1 VTRSRLLLLLLSCSV
16 ALAGCAEYF
25 HDTGGGT
32 SGFTLTVTPTGATIR
47 GTGTQQFTATT
58 SDGTNPAL
66 TWSVNGVVGGNAT
79 NGMISAAGLYT
90 APEFPPAAPV
100 TITATE
106 SSDSSKNGSTQL
118 TLQNPVPQL
127 TTVTPMN
134 YAVGTISVTANGLHF
149 APGAVIYF
157 GTTALTTT
165 RVSSTQLTATG
176 TALNSQAGT
185 VVITVQNPNPGAI
198 TSAGINALLS
208 GTGTGNGGVSVNPPT
223 VSIRS
228 GITQMFTATV
238 ANNSNQAVTWSVNG
252 VPGGSFS
259 LGFITAN
266 GSYTAPP
273 VVPTPNSIQITA
285 TSVADTTLSGN
296 SAVTLEN
303 PLAVLSEVDPGSASI
318 GTFTIT
324 VTGSSFLSGA
334 VIDFNGQPL
343 QTTFVSSTQLTAT
356 VAAAASQVGNVP
368 ITVVNPNPGSAPS
381 NALNLLLTQ
390 PNSNISVSVAPPSAS
405 MQVAGGSQAFTATV
419 KGATDQTVTWE
430 VNGIQGGDAQVGYIS
445 TSGVYVAPDNLP
457 SGNSVTVT
465 AVPEAD
471 TTKSGN
477 ATVSL
482 QNPTPVL
489 TTISPSTI
497 GPGAF
502 QISLNG
508 NGFVNTS
515 TVSFGGQQLQV
526 LYATPTL
533 ITAIGTGAV
542 PGTVPVTVSNPN
554 PGAGTS
560 GSASVTVTANG
571 SPISSAAA
579 VRFLEQSSFGPNT
592 ESINQAQE
600 LGFDLYLQ
608 NEFSAPTTIYRSFNP
623 AINPSVYSMQPEFFL
638 NAAMGGD
645 QLRRRVS
652 LAFNEWWVVAGD
664 KVSDPVG
671 YTNYLA
677 TFDQDAF
684 TNFYSIMHD
693 VTITPAMG
701 NYLDMVN
708 NNNPGT
714 GQHANENYAREL
726 MQLFCLGLNQLNPDG
741 TPVLDSSN
749 NPVPTYTQ
757 NDVMALGLAF
767 TGWTYP
773 PMPGAA
779 AQSNNPQYYGGNMVP
794 MDANHNMDAK
804 TLLGQAIPSGQT
816 TVNDLSS
823 ALTIIFNHPNV
834 GPFVAQNLIVH
845 LVTSNPSPQYVQR
858 VASAFNTG
866 TFVSPGGITYGAG
879 QRGDMQATIAAILLD
894 PEARRGDNPTTAV
907 ATDGKLR
914 EPIVVEASML
924 RAFHAQSDGAGLPYE
939 GSNMEQNVY
948 FPATVFNFFPPIS
961 PIPGTTLNGPEF
973 AIFDTNSSL
982 GRANF
987 INDVVYGAVGSNTQ
1001 FNFAPVANAGTPD
1014 QMLDWLNTIFLH
1026 GTMADSMRQTILT
1039 AVNTVDPT
1047 NNSAQSQ
1054 AAIYLVTSSSMYQV
1068 QY

>member
-1 VTRSRLLLLLLSCSV
+1 VKRSRLLLLLLCSV
-16 ALAGCAEYF
+16 ALAGCAQYI
-25 HDTGGGT
+25 HDTGGGGT
-32 SGFTLTVTPTGATIR
+32 GGFTLTVTPSGIMIR
-47 GTGTQQFTATT
+47 GTGTQQFTATA
-58 SDGTNPAL
+58 SDGSNPTL

-79 NGMISAAGLYT
+79 YGTISATGLYT
-90 APEFPPAAPV
+90 APEFPSSAAPL

-106 SSDSSKNGSTQL
+106 TSNSSKNGSTQL
-118 TLQNPVPQL
+118 TVENPIPQL

-134 YAVGTISVTANGLHF
+134 YAVGTISVSATGLHF

-157 GTTALTTT
+157 GNTPLTTT

-176 TALNSQAGT
+176 TALSSQTGT
-185 VVITVQNPNPGAI
+185 VVITVQNPNPGII
-198 TSAGINALLS
+198 TSAGINALLTA
-208 GTGTGNGGVSVNPPT
+208 TGTTVSVNPPT
-223 VSIRS
+223 ASVRA
-228 GITQMFTATV
+228 GITQTFAATV
-238 ANNSNQAVTWSVNG
+238 SNNPNTAVTWSVNG
-252 VPGGSFS
+252 VPGGNFS

-273 VVPTPNSIQITA
+273 AVPNPNNIQITA
-285 TSVADTTLSGN
+285 TSVADTTASGN

-303 PLAVLSEVDPGSASI
+303 PLAVLSQLTPTSVSVGS
-318 GTFTIT
+318 FTLT
-324 VTGSSFLSGA
+324 VTGSSFLNGA
-334 VIDFNGQPL
+334 VIDFGGQPV

-356 VAAAASQVGNVP
+356 ISATAGQAGNVP

-390 PNSNISVSVAPPSAS
+390 PNSNISVSVTPPSAS
-405 MQVAGGSQAFTATV
+405 LQVAGGSQAFTATV
-419 KGATDQTVTWE
+419 TGSADTTVTWS
-430 VNGIQGGDAQVGYIS
+430 VNGIQGGDAQVGFVN
-445 TSGVYVAPDNLP
+445 TDGVYVAPDNLP
-457 SGNSVTVT
+457 SGNAVTVT
-465 AVPEAD
+465 ATAEAD

-477 ATVSL
+477 AGVSL
-482 QNPTPVL
+482 TNPTPVL
-489 TTISPSTI
+489 TTVSPSTI

-508 NGFVNTS
+508 SGFVNTS

-533 ITAIGTGAV
+533 ITAIGSGAV

-560 GSASVTVTANG
+560 ASTSVTVTANG
-571 SPISSAAA
+571 TPISSAAA

-608 NEFSAPTTIYRSFNP
+608 NEFSAPSTIYRGFNP
-623 AINPSVYSMQPEFFL
+623 AINPSVYNMQPEFFL
-638 NAAMGGD
+638 TAAMGGD

-652 LAFNEWWVVAGD
+652 LAFNEYWVVAGD

-677 TFDQDAF
+677 TFDQDVF
-684 TNFYSIMHD
+684 TNYYNIMKD
-693 VTITPAMG
+693 ITMTPAMG
-701 NYLDMVN
+701 HYLDMVN

-714 GQHANENYAREL
+714 GQHANENYAREI

-773 PMPGAA
+773 PKPGAA
-779 AQSNNPQYYGGNMVP
+779 SQPNNPEYYGGNMIPV
-794 MDANHNMDAK
+794 DANHNMDAK
-804 TLLGQAIPSGQT
+804 TLLGQPIAAGQT
-816 TVNDLSS
+816 TVNELNS

-845 LVTSNPSPQYVQR
+845 LVSSNPSPQYVQR
-858 VASAFNTG
+858 VAAAFNTG
-866 TFVSPGGITYGAG
+866 TFVSPGGVSYGTG

-894 PEARRGDNPTTAV
+894 AEARRGDSPATAV
-907 ATDGKLR
+907 ASDGKLR
-914 EPIVVEASML
+914 EPIVMEAAML
-924 RAFHAQSDGAGLPYE
+924 RAFHAQSDGGGLSYE
-939 GSNMEQNVY
+939 GDNMEQNVY
-948 FPATVFNFFPPIS
+948 FPATVFNFFPPVS
-961 PIPGTTLNGPEF
+961 PIPGTSLNGPEF

-982 GRANF
+982 ARANF
-987 INDVVYGAVGSNTQ
+987 INDIVYGAVGSHTQ
-1001 FNFAPVANAGTPD
+1001 FNFAPVINAGTPD
-1014 QMLDWLNTIFLH
+1014 QMLDWMNTTFLH
-1026 GTMADSMRQTILT
+1026 GTMPDTMRQDVLT

-1047 NNSAQSQ
+1047 NTKAQAQ